1 MQAAAFKLL
10 KATIDSVR
18 AEYPDLTFDEA
29 HTRAVLDITRVLM
42 GAQEDEDV
50 AVIVTNYGAA
60 ADGEL
65 PFLIRSDLL
74 TGELENAVEM
84 MRDIDSASVDA
95 TRALIKRVAA

>member
-1 MQAAAFKLL
+1 MQDAAFKLL
-10 KATIDSVR
+10 KETIDAVR
-18 AEYPDLTFDEA
+18 AECLDMTFEEA
-29 HTRAVLDITRVLM
+29 HAQAALDITRTIM
-42 GAQEDEDV
+42 GAAEDEGV

-60 ADGEL
+60 EGEL
-65 PFLIRSDLL
+65 PFIVRSDLL